1 MTSNFNELISHCKT
15 WNVDDETL
23 LIQKLKAFTE
33 DYQNKCGILSNNI
46 QNFSRNLSLLEV
58 DFYNSMNS
66 LKTMSGNKFIEHVID
81 EDEVKP
87 IIPND
92 NIKPNY
98 TNEEMQNIAS
108 NNLKNAMMKS
118 LEFINFK
125 EQQRNLD
132 NNNQQE
138 DDNSSVA
145 SSKIMGKDLGRIKGL
160 KLPDI
165 IGTKDFNDNVYIGL
179 NIEENNENEE
189 LKNEIN
195 KQQISGDDGET
206 EIILDGSNLNNNNN
220 NINNNNINNNN
231 INNNNINNN
240 NVNNN
245 INNNNNN
252 NNNVINVPIPVVVAP
267 GKGNIPIAPPIPP
280 LVINKNNNNNN
291 RNNNI
296 QVPSVPQINNNN
308 VQNNNVNPVNPNI
321 VNQPI
326 QNIPPQNQLS
336 FTEQLKLRMG
346 GGQSKQINNQ
356 NENNN
361 IQNNNIP
368 NIPPVMPKAD
378 PSSLAGMLFTKS
390 TSSNKKPTSLE
401 QALIGLDDD
410 IDEDEDDPLFKTN
423 TFMPM
428 GNMFGNMNLNKPKQN
443 INNNPP
449 LIQPNIQN
457 QNIQNENNNNINMN
471 NNTNIIN
478 NQIQIPKPILKD
490 EDDEEDNNNNLNN
503 NPSLKPTNTII
514 QQMKPSSP
522 IISQSMRHSNTIIK
536 KPIIDMNTEKEK
548 EKSIKL
554 ANAHKKFNSLFDE
567 DDDEDDS
574 EIQTGKI
581 ALNTKSLNEK
591 LNKMISGNKK
601 QEPIKQPIIQPQIN
615 QTIKQEIIQPQINQ
629 PIKQE
634 IIKPVIQ
641 QQNNQNNIN
650 QNIIQQ
656 PVKKQEVD
664 PLTGLPIQKK
674 KKTSNI
680 NNLFGNINL
689 NNTKPNNLII
699 PNNEKQK
706 PKINI
711 KSNFFNDDEEE
722 IKPQKKEENIIEPPK
737 IEIKNEEK
745 KEEKPKI
752 DMFKMFGDVKK
763 TEKKDENLTNNTTN
777 TIIQNT
783 EEKKDNSIINSTVN
797 QSKMS
802 NLFGEKKQE
811 NTNNTKPI
819 ITNSNSS
826 SMNSRI
832 ANLSNFLG
840 SRMSVPGQN
849 IFVMGDKKLVKNE
862 NENNE
867 ENEEKKIE
875 GNDEEN
881 KIESNNDDIKID
893 NIEEKKNEENVEE
906 ARKKTVIVKKKKPKK
921 MAFGSHNNDN
931 NTNENKQ
938 QINQPETKPLTQQ
951 INQP

>member
-15 WNVDDETL
+15 WNVDDESL

-66 LKTMSGNKFIEHVID
+66 LKIMSGNKFIEHVID
-81 EDEVKP
+81 EDEIKP
-87 IIPND
+87 TIPKD

-98 TNEEMQNIAS
+98 TNEEIQNIAS

-125 EQQRNLD
+125 DQQRNLD

-160 KLPDI
+160 NLPDI
-165 IGTKDFNDNVYIGL
+165 IGTKDFNDNAYIGL

-189 LKNEIN
+189 IKNEIN

-206 EIILDGSNLNNNNN
+206 EIILDGSNLNNNIN

-231 INNNNINNN
+231 INNNNI
-240 NVNNN
+240 
-245 INNNNNN
+245 NN

-280 LVINKNNNNNN
+280 LVINNNNNNNNNNN

-296 QVPSVPQINNNN
+296 KVPSVPQANNNN
-308 VQNNNVNPVNPNI
+308 IQNNNVNPVNPNI

-326 QNIPPQNQLS
+326 QNIPPQRQLS
-336 FTEQLKLRMG
+336 FTEQLQLRMG
-346 GGQSKQINNQ
+346 GGQPNQINNN
-356 NENNN
+356 NEEK
-361 IQNNNIP
+361 IVP
-368 NIPPVMPKAD
+368 NIPPVIPKAD

-410 IDEDEDDPLFKTN
+410 IEDEDNDPLFKTN

-428 GNMFGNMNLNKPKQN
+428 RNMFGNINIKKPNQN

-457 QNIQNENNNNINMN
+457 NINMN
-471 NNTNIIN
+471 NNTNIN
-478 NQIQIPKPILKD
+478 NEQIQIPKPILKGED
-490 EDDEEDNNNNLNN
+490 EEEDNNTNVNNNL
-503 NPSLKPTNTII
+503 SVKPTNTII
-514 QQMKPSSP
+514 QPIKPSSP
-522 IISQSMRHSNTIIK
+522 IISQSMRHSNTIVK

-548 EKSIKL
+548 EKNIKL
-554 ANAHKKFNSLFDE
+554 ANAHKKLNTLFD
-567 DDDEDDS
+567 DDDDDDDT

-581 ALNTKSLNEK
+581 ALNTQSLNEK
-591 LNKMISGNKK
+591 LNQMISGNKK

-615 QTIKQEIIQPQINQ
+615 QPIKQEIIQPKINQ

-634 IIKPVIQ
+634 IIQPKINQPIKQEIIQPKINQPIKQEINQPVIQ

-650 QNIIQQ
+650 QNIIQK
-656 PVKKQEVD
+656 PVKKQEID

-674 KKTSNI
+674 KKTNNI
-680 NNLFGNINL
+680 NNLFGNSNL
-689 NNTKPNNLII
+689 NNTKPKNPMFTND
-699 PNNEKQK
+699 EK
-706 PKINI
+706 PKPKLSI
-711 KSNFFNDDEEE
+711 KSNFFDDDEEE
-722 IKPQKKEENIIEPPK
+722 IKPQKKEEKKIEEPK

-752 DMFKMFGDVKK
+752 DMFKMFGDVNK
-763 TEKKDENLTNNTTN
+763 TEKKDENMTNNTTN

-783 EEKKDNSIINSTVN
+783 EEKKDNLLRNSTVI
-797 QSKMS
+797 QSKMN
-802 NLFGEKKQE
+802 NLFEEKKPE
-811 NTNNTKPI
+811 NTNFRNTIVK
-819 ITNSNSS
+819 NS

-862 NENNE
+862 NNE

-881 KIESNNDDIKID
+881 KIESNNDDIKI
-893 NIEEKKNEENVEE
+893 ENVEE
-906 ARKKTVIVKKKKPKK
+906 R
-921 MAFGSHNNDN
+921 
-931 NTNENKQ
+931 NK
-938 QINQPETKPLTQQ
+938 
-951 INQP
+951 